1 MLELIFLFFVGILLR
16 IGEFILKYMKEKENE
31 KREREREWG
40 EKKNI
45 EEKVL
50 NGDFV
55 DNVLVVLICD

>member
-31 KREREREWG
+31 KREREWG

>member
-31 KREREREWG
+31 KREREWG
-40 EKKNI
+40 ERKKNI

>member
-1 MLELIFLFFVGILLR
+1 M
-16 IGEFILKYMKEKENE
+16 

>member
-31 KREREREWG
+31 KREREWG

-45 EEKVL
+45 EGKVL

>member
-1 MLELIFLFFVGILLR
+1 M
-16 IGEFILKYMKEKENE
+16 
-31 KREREREWG
+31 KRERESEGR